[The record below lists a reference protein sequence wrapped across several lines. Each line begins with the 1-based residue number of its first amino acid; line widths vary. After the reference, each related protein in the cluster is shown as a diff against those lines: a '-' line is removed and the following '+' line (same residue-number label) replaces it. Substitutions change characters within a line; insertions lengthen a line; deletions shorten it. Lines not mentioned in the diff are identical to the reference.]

1 MQSLAKRKMLALWAK
16 NNFLHEENII
26 LHRNPWQGEPALGQ
40 EKAPQMGR
48 FLNSA
53 SGNAP

>member
-48 FLNSA
+48 FLNST

>member
-16 NNFLHEENII
+16 SNFLHEENII
-26 LHRNPWQGEPALGQ
+26 LYRNPCQEEPVLEQ

-48 FLNSA
+48 FLNST
-53 SGNAP
+53 SENAP